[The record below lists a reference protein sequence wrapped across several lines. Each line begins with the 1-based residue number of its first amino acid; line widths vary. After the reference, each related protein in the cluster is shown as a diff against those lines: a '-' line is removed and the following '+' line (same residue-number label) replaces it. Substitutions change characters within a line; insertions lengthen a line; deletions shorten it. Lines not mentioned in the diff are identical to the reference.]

1 MKIPCPSCKQR
12 LEIDEQ
18 LAGKTIECPA
28 CNANLSLAPIAAQ
41 TSSNPVRLQDEENIC
56 QFQIAPCDHCG
67 KPGKWFGNCEHC
79 GKAMCKA
86 KHNDNISKIIWQGR
100 PTWQKIVIIIVTSFV
115 GFIYIL
121 PEIVIFLYYILG
133 LRGSQ
138 LLLLLLCLILVFF
151 SCDYV
156 RKEKEAEIKLSK
168 KTTKSNHYK

>member
-67 KPGKWFGNCEHC
+67 KPGKWFGKCKHC
-79 GKAMCKA
+79 GKAMCKTR
-86 KHNDNISKIIWQGR
+86 HDNKIREIIWQGR
-100 PTWQKIVIIIVTSFV
+100 SAWQKIVIIVITGV
-115 GFIYIL
+115 GVGLIR
-121 PEIVIFLYYILG
+121 PTIFFDLFSILG
-133 LRGSQ
+133 LRGM
-138 LLLLLLCLILVFF
+138 LLLLILSFLIFVFYRY
-151 SCDYV
+151 DYA
-156 RKEKEAEIKLSK
+156 RKEKDAEIKLTN
-168 KTTKSNHYK
+168 KTTKSNH

>member
-67 KPGKWFGNCEHC
+67 KPGKWFGNCNNC
-79 GKAMCKA
+79 GKAMCKS
-86 KHNDNISKIIWQGR
+86 KHEHNVSKIIWQGR
-100 PTWQKIVIIIVTSFV
+100 PTWQKIVLIIVTSFV
-115 GFIYIL
+115 SLLFLL
-121 PEIVIFLYYILG
+121 PEIVIFVYYILG

-138 LLLLLLCLILVFF
+138 LLLLLL
-151 SCDYV
+151 
-156 RKEKEAEIKLSK
+156 
-168 KTTKSNHYK
+168 

>member
-1 MKIPCPSCKQR
+1 MKISCPSCKQR

-28 CNANLSLAPIAAQ
+28 CNANLSLTPIAAP

-100 PTWQKIVIIIVTSFV
+100 PTWQKIVLIVTSFV
-115 GFIYIL
+115 GFLLLSPDIA
-121 PEIVIFLYYILG
+121 IVIYSILG
-133 LRGSQ
+133 LSGSQ
-138 LLLLLLCLILVFF
+138 LLLILLLLVFVF
-151 SCDYV
+151 YSYDYV
-156 RKEKEAEIKLSK
+156 RKEKEAEIELSK
-168 KTTKSNHYK
+168 KTTKSNH